1 MKQTLAILSEKI
13 DDLPFSAELKRI
25 LVDQKINCLQ
35 DILDVPVKDWMN
47 LEGFNYHFM
56 KEISELVQGNGL
68 GRLLK
73 Q

>member
-13 DDLPFSAELKRI
+13 VDLPFSDGLKKI
-25 LVDQKINCLQ
+25 LAREQLLCLH
-35 DILDVPVKDWMN
+35 DILAVPVKDWMKYK
-47 LEGFNYHFM
+47 GFNYHFL
-56 KEISELVQGNGL
+56 KEITEYVQGNGL